1 MEGIKVGESVLV
13 DVNGEKLPGVV
24 RSIQLGKNLAD
35 VQIYKKGHVQ
45 HCRILAFP
53 PDQVTHPDGTEI
65 EQPAPEIESHLQA
78 RFDAIER
85 RLAALESKAVES
97 AKGDQAQNQRLDE
110 IEKEPEPEKSHKAG
124 RGH

>member
-1 MEGIKVGESVLV
+1 MEGIRVDESVLV

-24 RSIQLGKNLAD
+24 RSIQAAKNLVD
-35 VQIYKKGHVQ
+35 VQIYKKGHGK
-45 HCRILAFP
+45 HCQILAFT
-53 PDQVTHPDGTEI
+53 PDQVTRPDGTQI

-97 AKGDQAQNQRLDE
+97 AKGDQAQNHVLDE